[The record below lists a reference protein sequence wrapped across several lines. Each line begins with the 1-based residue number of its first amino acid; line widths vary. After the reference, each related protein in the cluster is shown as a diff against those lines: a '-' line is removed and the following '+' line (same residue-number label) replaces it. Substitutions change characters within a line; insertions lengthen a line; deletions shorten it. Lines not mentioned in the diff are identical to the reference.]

1 MRIRMAAGVVLAATS
16 LLNAQQTRDVEMVA
30 VAGRAEVSG
39 VVTNEAGEPV
49 RRAFVEL
56 SYSRRM
62 WRQVV
67 VTGTDGRFSFVNV
80 PAGAYD
86 LAATRPPFLPA
97 RYGATIPGGKGIAL
111 VLADAARVTDT
122 RLTLLHGAVIAGR
135 VSDERG
141 EVSAGVVVR
150 LLRRNAGGNGTAF
163 ERLDSSTSTND
174 RGEYRIFG
182 LPPGEYLVTAALAG
196 SSQPVNVRLTTQADI
211 DRALQGQGR
220 DSSALTTRNA
230 PAGVQAPG
238 PGATVRPPDATA
250 PVYYPGTTNAALASV
265 VTVGVGEERSQIDFQ
280 TQLIRT
286 SQVRGTVAS
295 ADGALPDGLFVTMVP
310 SAFTRGAEPN
320 PVTVPVRPDGTFSF
334 AGVPPGDYLIA
345 AGPGSRI
352 TITSEGASHT
362 FGVNAPAGAADAP
375 VFGAS
380 SLRVDGADVSDVT
393 VTIQRG
399 VDVTGRLAMAGA
411 LPASAP
417 PISVVLKPAEE
428 VSQIVRQPFGGRP
441 NGATG
446 RFEIPGIT
454 PGRYRIGV
462 AIPLVAVDPLVPP
475 SWTLRS
481 VTLRG
486 KDVTDLPFDIA
497 RDGQP
502 IDLTVTMTDRLSS
515 LRGRFQD
522 AAARPVTEFSVVL
535 FAADRAFW
543 NWKSRRVLSARPS
556 SDGNFLFPD
565 VPPGEYLLAAAAGLE
580 ADEWFDA
587 GLLQQLTGAAIR
599 VVVAEG
605 EKTIQ
610 DIALPK

>member
-1 MRIRMAAGVVLAATS
+1 M
-16 LLNAQQTRDVEMVA
+16 
-30 VAGRAEVSG
+30 
-39 VVTNEAGEPV
+39 
-49 RRAFVEL
+49 
-56 SYSRRM
+56 
-62 WRQVV
+62 
-67 VTGTDGRFSFVNV
+67 
-80 PAGAYD
+80 
-86 LAATRPPFLPA
+86 
-97 RYGATIPGGKGIAL
+97 
-111 VLADAARVTDT
+111 
-122 RLTLLHGAVIAGR
+122 
-135 VSDERG
+135 
-141 EVSAGVVVR
+141 
-150 LLRRNAGGNGTAF
+150 
-163 ERLDSSTSTND
+163 
-174 RGEYRIFG
+174 
-182 LPPGEYLVTAALAG
+182 
-196 SSQPVNVRLTTQADI
+196 
-211 DRALQGQGR
+211 
-220 DSSALTTRNA
+220 
-230 PAGVQAPG
+230 
-238 PGATVRPPDATA
+238 A

-265 VTVGVGEERSQIDFQ
+265 VTVGVGEERSQVDFQ

-286 SQVRGTVAS
+286 GQVNGTVAS
-295 ADGALPDGLFVTMVP
+295 VDGAVPDGLFVTMLP
-310 SAFTRGAEPN
+310 SAFTRGPEPT
-320 PVTVPVRPDGTFSF
+320 PVTVPVRPGGTFSF

-345 AGPGSRI
+345 VGPGSRI
-352 TITSEGASHT
+352 TITSDGASHT
-362 FGVNAPAGAADAP
+362 FGVNAPAGAVDAP
-375 VFGAS
+375 LPFGAAS
-380 SLRVDGADVSDVT
+380 VRVDGADVSDVT
-393 VTIQRG
+393 VTVQRG
-399 VDVTGRLAMAGA
+399 VDVTGRVAMAGA

-428 VSQIVRQPFGGRP
+428 VSQIVRQPYGARP

-446 RFEIPGIT
+446 RFEMPGIT
-454 PGRYRIGV
+454 PGRYRVGI
-462 AIPLVAVDPLVPP
+462 AIPLAAVDPLAPP

-486 KDVTDLPFDIA
+486 KDVTDLPFDVA

-502 IDLTVTMTDRLSS
+502 LDLTVTMTDRLSS
-515 LRGRFQD
+515 VQGRFQD